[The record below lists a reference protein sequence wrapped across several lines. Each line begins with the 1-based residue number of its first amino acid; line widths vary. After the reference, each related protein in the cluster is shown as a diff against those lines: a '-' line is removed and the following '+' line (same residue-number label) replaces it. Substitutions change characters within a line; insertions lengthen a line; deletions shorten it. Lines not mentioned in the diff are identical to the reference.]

1 MPGYV
6 FLHRDID
13 RHWVWSDGRTAH
25 RWMDLIIQAAWENK
39 TTFFGGVRIEL
50 KRGQLVTTTRLL
62 MARWRTN
69 PKMVLKVL
77 DMFEKDKMIRC
88 KKLSDMTIIT
98 ICNFDAYQ
106 SNVNTSFDQESYRV
120 FSAEIEGA
128 GKHERK
134 RQRKQTKENNK
145 EQENKKSKT
154 TTVVESAPT
163 HEEVFEDFFNAQ
175 IAVETFCKNES
186 IDLETCKQLAQ
197 EVLNDWVLRDEVHH
211 TLRDGREHLLNQLRI
226 KISIYKLEQ
235 KRKHD
240 DSEKK
245 GTGSRKQDSRGM
257 ESGSGGGPETNP
269 LAGVKH
275 YTANL
280 TRD

>member
-39 TTFFGGVRIEL
+39 ATFFGGSRIEL

-106 SNVNTSFDQESYRV
+106 SNANTSFEQENHRD
-120 FSAEIEGA
+120 FSPEIEEG

-134 RQRKQTKENNK
+134 RQRKQTKENKK
-145 EQENKKSKT
+145 EQEKT
-154 TTVVESAPT
+154 KGDTRNVE
-163 HEEVFEDFFNAQ
+163 
-175 IAVETFCKNES
+175 
-186 IDLETCKQLAQ
+186 
-197 EVLNDWVLRDEVHH
+197 
-211 TLRDGREHLLNQLRI
+211 
-226 KISIYKLEQ
+226 
-235 KRKHD
+235 
-240 DSEKK
+240 
-245 GTGSRKQDSRGM
+245 
-257 ESGSGGGPETNP
+257 PE
-269 LAGVKH
+269 
-275 YTANL
+275 
-280 TRD
+280 